1 MLGRTSSAPSP
12 FGSEIILDRINPCI
26 ANEIKVWLPHTIAKR
41 NRQVRYLIMIQNRH
55 AYHDTYK
62 TVSIEIV
69 GTIVCNMIETFSN
82 FLPNL
87 DIMVSSTH
95 RKAGCIF
102 HYTSES
108 SVRYFFMKKVVKWCY
123 LNNTYK
129 KMELSY
135 YNSIFQ

>member
-12 FGSEIILDRINPCI
+12 FRSEIIHDRINPCI
-26 ANEIKVWLPHTIAKR
+26 ANEIKVWIFIN
-41 NRQVRYLIMIQNRH
+41 NRDQIFLCIPAVTENNDMFFAEEFRH
-55 AYHDTYK
+55 DLTDHG
-62 TVSIEIV
+62 S
-69 GTIVCNMIETFSN
+69 CQFQFRFF

-87 DIMVSSTH
+87 DTMVSSTH
-95 RKAGCIF
+95 RKAGCVF